1 MRYRLVRA
9 ALSAALLLPLFA
21 MAADTVRPEVGKPLQ
36 AAQELMKSQR
46 HAEALARIADADA
59 VPNKTPFEALTVA
72 RMRGAAALSA
82 GQGDLASKS
91 FEAALASG
99 LLPAV
104 EQAKLLQAMAGIA
117 YRAKDYARA
126 ASLLQ
131 RYQKAGG
138 GEPSMRMLLAQSHF
152 LAGAHAEAARE
163 LQAILKADD
172 KAGRA
177 PTEEQLQL
185 LANCHDRLNDT
196 AAYRGALEKLVLHH
210 PKKDYW
216 SDLLR
221 RVPQRAGFSGRLSL
235 DLFRLRLATGTLSS
249 AAEFVEMAQL
259 ALQASSPAEAH
270 KLLGRGFAGGVLGV
284 GAEAERQRRLRDLA
298 AKAAAEEQRSLAN
311 LDADAAA
318 AAAAP
323 QGTALFRLGW
333 SLFHQGQVDKGL
345 AMMELGLH
353 KGGLKRPEDARLHLG
368 VAALQ
373 AGQRG
378 KAAQWLKGVQGSDG
392 TAELARLWLAHAQ
405 ADVEARK
412 TP

>member
-1 MRYRLVRA
+1 MKHALVRL
-9 ALSAALLLPLFA
+9 ALAGTLLLPMAFA
-21 MAADTVRPEVGKPLQ
+21 AADTVRPEVGRPLQ

-59 VPNKTPFEALTVA
+59 VPNKTAFEALTVA

-82 GQGDLASKS
+82 GQGELAMRS

-99 LLPAV
+99 LLPAGDHV
-104 EQAKLLQAMAGIA
+104 KLLQAMAGIA

-152 LAGAHAEAARE
+152 LAGAPAEAARE
-163 LQAILKADD
+163 LQAILKADE
-172 KAGRA
+172 KAGRT

-185 LANCHDRLNDT
+185 LANCHDRLNDA
-196 AAYRGALEKLVLHH
+196 AAYRGVLEKLVLHH

-216 SDLLR
+216 ADLLR
-221 RVPQRAGFSGRLSL
+221 RVPQRAGFARRLSL
-235 DLFRLRLATGTLSS
+235 DLLRLRLATGTLSNP
-249 AAEFVEMAQL
+249 AEFVEMVQL
-259 ALQASSPAEAH
+259 ALQESSAAEAH
-270 KLLGRGFAGGVLGV
+270 RLVDRGFASGVLGT
-284 GAEAERQRRLRDLA
+284 GAEAERQRRLGELA
-298 AKAAAEEQRSLAN
+298 AKAAADEQRSLAN

-333 SLFHQGQVDKGL
+333 SLYHQGQVDKGL

-353 KGGLKRPEDARLHLG
+353 KGGLERPEDARLHLG

-373 AGQRG
+373 AGQRS

-405 ADVEARK
+405 GGEAHR
-412 TP
+412 TH